1 MAKKLS
7 AWNIFVKKVYNEN
20 KHKPNYK
27 FKDALKEASKRKG
40 EMGSK
45 SNTVKRKSKSSS
57 KKNKTAKNATKKRR
71 RKNKKSNKNNS
82 N

>member
-40 EMGSK
+40 EMGSN
-45 SNTVKRKSKSSS
+45 SNTVKRKSKASS
-57 KKNKTAKNATKKRR
+57 KKNKTAKKGTKKI
-71 RKNKKSNKNNS
+71 KNKKNKSNKNKM
-82 N
+82 